1 MPLRTR
7 GIEVEDIKGIF
18 ITHMHGDHTNGLISF
33 VDLIS
38 WYFKTAGPR
47 NLPAELGGR

>member
-18 ITHMHGDHTNGLISF
+18 ITHMHGDHTKRAHLIRRPYQLVF
-33 VDLIS
+33 
-38 WYFKTAGPR
+38 
-47 NLPAELGGR
+47 